1 LLFGHLTN
9 LRAIKIELNI
19 SINDRNVILW
29 ELKMKKAAINAAFLY
44 TGLKAFNEYQNTYL

>member
-9 LRAIKIELNI
+9 LSAIKIELNI
-19 SINDRNVILW
+19 SINDKNVILW

-44 TGLKAFNEYQNTYL
+44 NSIKAFNEYQNTYL